1 MPEDYEKKRE
11 KQASLLRTILNYGMG
26 ILFIFLGMLI
36 FFHERLN
43 LTLNERFSTSTLK
56 ALGIIFMLYGG
67 WRIYRGY
74 KKNYFR

>member
-1 MPEDYEKKRE
+1 MREDYEKKRE

-26 ILFIFLGMLI
+26 ILFVFLGVLI

-43 LTLNERFSTSTLK
+43 LTLNERFSTGTLK
-56 ALGIIFMLYGG
+56 VFGIIFMLYGV

-74 KKNYFR
+74 KKN